1 MREKSESVVLN
12 VFNVSLPCRKLRYAC
27 KGSFTLSESERKN
40 DFFFDRGRWWIWT
53 LNWIL
58 YEPIWKRCRFRF
70 HPNV

>member
-40 DFFFDRGRWWIWT
+40 DFFFDRGR
-53 LNWIL
+53 
-58 YEPIWKRCRFRF
+58 
-70 HPNV
+70 